1 MKRIAS
7 LSTGVAGCLIAASA
21 SAGVYVEL
29 VNHDIPGNTTDL
41 AQKMYV
47 EGGSGRFVDEEGR
60 ATIIKGNTMVIV
72 DDNDQTYISFDKATM
87 EQLAKQISAAMERM
101 KEQLAKMPPEQR
113 AQIEQMMAKTP
124 GMGGED
130 QKWEVEAVDTG
141 KTDKVDGRTCRVWDI
156 KRNGELDD
164 QLCVVPF
171 AQLPGKENFQAVFA
185 NFAKV
190 FEEMAKSVPMLSG
203 VMSNE
208 FSAQAKVGGFPVRSR
223 GYENGKLGD
232 EEQLVKVWRE
242 EAIPASLFEIPAG
255 YKPKKMPDSGPTFG
269 AP

>member
-1 MKRIAS
+1 MKRIAMV
-7 LSTGVAGCLIAASA
+7 LAGFAGCFSAAGA
-21 SAGVYVEL
+21 MAGVYVEL
-29 VNHDIPGNTTDL
+29 VNHDIPGNTTQL
-41 AQKMYV
+41 SQKMYV
-47 EGGSGRFVDEEGR
+47 DGGNGRFVDEEGR
-60 ATIIKGNTMVIV
+60 ATIIKGNTMYIV
-72 DDNDQTYISFDKATM
+72 DDSDQTFIAFDKATM
-87 EQLAKQISAAMERM
+87 AQLAKQISAAMDRM

-124 GMGGED
+124 GMGGD
-130 QKWEVEAVDTG
+130 GQKWVVDAVDTG
-141 KTDKVDGRTCRVWDI
+141 KNDKVDGRACRVWDV

-190 FEEMAKSVPMLSG
+190 FEEMAKSVPMLAG

-223 GYENGKLGD
+223 AYENGKLGT

-242 EAIPASLFEIPAG
+242 EAVPASMFEIPAG
-255 YKPKKMPDSGPTFG
+255 YKPKK
-269 AP
+269 